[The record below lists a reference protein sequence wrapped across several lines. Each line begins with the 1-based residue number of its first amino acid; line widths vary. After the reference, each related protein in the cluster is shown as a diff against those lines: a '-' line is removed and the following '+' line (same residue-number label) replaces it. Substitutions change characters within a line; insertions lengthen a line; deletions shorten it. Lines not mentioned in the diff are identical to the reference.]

1 MVAHDNSGN
10 GFDDFDW
17 GDDPGPPPEVAQAET
32 ATAVADEDNTTE
44 PEPTKAT
51 KPKAAKESEKRI
63 SELTFDLETVPDQA
77 RFELFESFLPPLP
90 EPYQARG
97 FAGDGDSNGGI
108 TAAEL
113 PDVLSGSIDDIKAWI
128 KATSPAPEVVAAMR
142 EIEDAS
148 KKPRKGVYDA
158 LDNALSAVSAYDNA
172 VADRMKL
179 LSTTPE
185 FCSIAA
191 FGFAVDDDDPVAM
204 MATNEAEEREILELF
219 WKLAARADLLC
230 GFNVVGFDLPVILAR
245 SAILGVPS
253 SCTFDL
259 RWGKGIRDIYLS
271 RFGSRGNT
279 DKRKPG
285 RLKDLARV
293 YGVEIPAGNFEGSQ
307 VAAAMETEEG
317 RAKVAEYCCSDV
329 EITRELGKVWA
340 GYFC

>member
-1 MVAHDNSGN
+1 MVGDNEG
-10 GFDDFDW
+10 FDW
-17 GDDPGPPPEVAQAET
+17 GDDGPEPEAATET
-32 ATAVADEDNTTE
+32 TTAVADDETTTE
-44 PEPTKAT
+44 PEAEAKARIIPST
-51 KPKAAKESEKRI
+51 EKRI
-63 SELTFDLETVPDQA
+63 AELTFDLETVPDQA

-90 EPYQARG
+90 EPYQAKG
-97 FAGDGDSNGGI
+97 FGEGMI
-108 TAAEL
+108 QEAEL

-128 KATSPAPEVVAAMR
+128 KSTSPAPEVVAAMR
-142 EIEDAS
+142 ETEDGN

-158 LDNALSAVSAYDNA
+158 LDNALSAVTAYESA

-191 FGFAVDDDDPVAM
+191 FAFTVDDDDPVAM
-204 MATNEAEEREILELF
+204 VATNEAEERGILELF
-219 WKLAARADLLC
+219 WKLAARTDLLA

-253 SCTFDL
+253 SCMFDL

-293 YGVEIPAGNFEGSQ
+293 YGVEIPAGDFEGSQ

-317 RAKVAEYCCSDV
+317 QRKVMEYCCSDV
-329 EITRELGKVWA
+329 EITRELRRIWA
-340 GYFC
+340 GYFCS